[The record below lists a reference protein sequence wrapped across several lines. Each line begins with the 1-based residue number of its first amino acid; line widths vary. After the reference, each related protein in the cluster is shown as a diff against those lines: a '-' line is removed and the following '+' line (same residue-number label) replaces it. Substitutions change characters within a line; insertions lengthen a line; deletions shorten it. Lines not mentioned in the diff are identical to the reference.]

1 MSETASASASDNIE
15 APPKRW
21 GLILTLYLAGI
32 GMGALDMGIINPAR
46 TVIQNSLGVPEQTG
60 VWVFTIYTLAYA
72 AGIPIIGKVADLIGR
87 KPVYM
92 LAIGL
97 FGIGSLGCGLAQDF
111 SSFGLLL
118 VSRVIQAI
126 GGGGMMPVATAAVG
140 TIVPVAKR
148 GMALGLVG
156 MVYGV
161 ASVFGGSLGSLILDI
176 AGREN
181 WQWIFYINIPIA
193 IAVVALGVWALPK
206 QKSHDSRRL
215 DLFGIVMLVV
225 MMSALLWAFQHL
237 DFTQTA
243 ESLRDTNVWV
253 ALLIFLV
260 LAPLF
265 WVWERAVARRDGNPI
280 INFDYFATVPMTATL
295 LISAISGILMMSLMF
310 IPQFAENSMRLP
322 TGAGGYPTI
331 IIGLATAVG
340 APISGRLTDKHGPRV
355 VLGIGLAG
363 SVVAGLMLIFWAG
376 PHPGFWSAAISI
388 AIMGLGLGFLM
399 GAPLT
404 YLVLY
409 LVPERDANSGQATLS
424 LIRSVGTTLAPAI
437 LVGLLATAM
446 GGLGPSV
453 MNAMPK
459 YQPPA
464 MSAASSAH
472 SDTGMSATMGSF
484 EVSDL
489 PDDLENRIR
498 TADVTNIVERSK
510 ELATYMFDHNT
521 GDMESAMRTAV
532 QDQINAQMAGM
543 PEPMR
548 TAALDRALAGA
559 EDALEQS
566 RTDYFKEIDASASR
580 IESTFQLELNRGFT
594 RMFWF
599 YTIVSAVGLL
609 LLVGLPSKRI
619 IDSETLSST
628 TRRAE

>member
-1 MSETASASASDNIE
+1 MSETTSTAASDSIGT
-15 APPKRW
+15 APKRW
-21 GLILTLYLAGI
+21 GLILALYLAGI
-32 GMGALDMGIINPAR
+32 AMGALDMGIINPAR

-111 SSFGLLL
+111 GSFGLLL

-126 GGGGMMPVATAAVG
+126 GGGGMMPIATAAVG

-156 MVYGV
+156 MIYGV
-161 ASVFGGSLGSLILDI
+161 ASVFGGSLGSLILDV

-206 QKSHDSRRL
+206 QDSHDSRRL
-215 DLFGIVMLVV
+215 DLYGIVVLVV

-237 DFTQTA
+237 DFTQIGK
-243 ESLRDTNVWV
+243 SLRDTNVWV
-253 ALLIFLV
+253 ALLVFLV

-265 WVWERAVARRDGNPI
+265 WIWERVIAQRGGDPI

-295 LISAISGILMMSLMF
+295 LIGAISGILMMSVMF

-340 APISGRLTDKHGPRV
+340 APISGKLTDKYGPRV
-355 VLGIGLAG
+355 VLGIGLVG
-363 SVVAGLMLIFWAG
+363 SIIAGLMLIFWVG
-376 PHPGFWSAAISI
+376 PYPGFWSAAISI
-388 AIMGLGLGFLM
+388 AMMGLGLGFLM

-404 YLVLY
+404 YLVLH
-409 LVPERDANSGQATLS
+409 LVPQRDANSGQATLS

-464 MSAASSAH
+464 MPVASSAD
-472 SDTGMSATMGSF
+472 SDTGMNSTMGSF
-484 EVSDL
+484 DISDL
-489 PDDLENRIR
+489 PDDLENQIR

-510 ELATYMFDHNT
+510 ELATYMFEEKS
-521 GDMESAMRTAV
+521 GSMESAMRTAV
-532 QDQINAQMAGM
+532 EDQINAQMAGM

-566 RTDYFKEIDASASR
+566 RTDYLKAIDDSASR
-580 IESTFQLELNRGFT
+580 IESTFQLELNKGFT

-599 YTIVSAVGLL
+599 YTIVSAAGLL
-609 LLVGLPSKRI
+609 LLVGLPSKRK
-619 IDSETLSST
+619 IDSEALS
-628 TRRAE
+628 